1 MKFKYIFIILFITSC
16 KTNVE
21 YTKDIPEWSK
31 NSVMYEVNIRQFSP
45 EGTFN
50 AFSEHLPRIKEM
62 GVDIFKI
69 VSMFVS
75 WNKVSV
81 DHLTKSLINNK
92 KYLDKGL
99 RLLEKGDCFFPDQ
112 AVYLNL
118 PFPN

>member
-50 AFSEHLPRIKEM
+50 AFLKKHLPRIKEM
-62 GVDIFKI
+62 GVDII
-69 VSMFVS
+69 WLM
-75 WNKVSV
+75 
-81 DHLTKSLINNK
+81 
-92 KYLDKGL
+92 
-99 RLLEKGDCFFPDQ
+99 
-112 AVYLNL
+112 
-118 PFPN
+118 PNTFYWRRK